1 MRSNHIGRLSRR
13 AMVRLVT
20 AGAGGALLAACGGS
34 APPQAV
40 DLQDA
45 TPVPVAAPTDAPQST
60 ATVAPLAADAT
71 AAPVSTS
78 IPTSS
83 VDAASTITLWHYDEQ
98 LKLVAQTFEQANPG
112 IEIDIKSYWSDGPY
126 YPMLRNALE
135 KGTGAPDL
143 AVVGPGQLAELVAA
157 GGLADLAAAPFDG
170 SKFQQDMVE
179 SSWSQALFD
188 GKLFGLPWN
197 VEPVSF
203 WYRADVLKAA
213 GLESEPEQFQARAQ
227 TWEQLSALGQALKAK
242 KEGIT
247 LLPDAT
253 DIFWAVVGQQGPG
266 WFDGNRVLIRQ
277 KGLKAATIAAK
288 VRKLRLDANTDL
300 NDASVLLRQGLAVG
314 WLASP
319 SSQAFLAQYA
329 PETVG
334 TWRAVAVPEGP
345 LLWGGS
351 LLMMPEQGKKQ
362 ELAWKF
368 VQHMCATIAAQH
380 LWFTTTRAFPAYKPA
395 WDDPLYDQQVDFF
408 GGQTVYRAWTKVVEQ
423 APAGVFSPHD
433 QEADNAVTNE
443 LKQMLYNDSDPEK
456 AMASAEAEVL
466 RVVPGAIAG

>member
-1 MRSNHIGRLSRR
+1 MISNRIGRLSRR
-13 AMVRLVT
+13 AMIRLVA

-34 APPQAV
+34 DPPQGA

-45 TPVPVAAPTDAPQST
+45 TPVPVAPPTDVPQST
-60 ATVAPLAADAT
+60 ATVALLAADAT

-83 VDAASTITLWHYDEQ
+83 VDAANTITLWHYDEQ

-112 IEIDIKSYWSDGPY
+112 VKVDIKSYWPDSPY
-126 YPMLRNALE
+126 FPLLRNALK

-143 AVVGPGQLAELVAA
+143 AVIGPGQLAELVAA

-179 SSWSQALFD
+179 STWGQSLFD
-188 GKLFGLPWN
+188 GKLFGMPWN
-197 VEPVSF
+197 VEPASF
-203 WYRADVLKAA
+203 WYRADVLKTA
-213 GLESEPEQFQARAQ
+213 GLESEPEQIEAQ
-227 TWEQLSALGQALKAK
+227 TWEELFALGQALKAK

-253 DIFWAVVGQQGPG
+253 DIFWTVVGQQGFG
-266 WFDGNRVLIRQ
+266 WFDGSRVLIRQ
-277 KGLKAATIAAK
+277 KGVKAATIAAK
-288 VRKLRLDANTDL
+288 ARKLKLDANTDL
-300 NDASVLLRQGLAVG
+300 NDFSVLLRQGLAVG

-319 SSQAFLAQYA
+319 GFQAFLAQYA

-334 TWRAVAVPEGP
+334 AWRAVAVPEGP
-345 LLWGGS
+345 LLWAGS
-351 LLMMPEQGKKQ
+351 LLIMPEQGKKQ

-368 VQHMCATIAAQH
+368 VQHMCATVAAQN

-395 WDDPLYDQQVDFF
+395 WDDPLYDEPVDFF

-423 APAGVFSPHD
+423 APASIFSPHD
-433 QEADNAVTNE
+433 QDADDAVTNE
-443 LKQMLYNDSDPEK
+443 LKQMLYNDADPEQ

-466 RVVPGAIAG
+466 RKVPGATAG